1 MVGVRRNREGIRIAN
16 KRVKRPIFHFTRKR
30 VFFVLFVLFLFMG
43 SGMVYVWTNFKSTQ
57 IGYDLSELE
66 KEEMR
71 LREINNKLKVEL
83 ALLKSPQ
90 KLEAIATQKLGL
102 IRPEPE
108 RIIVLK

>member
-1 MVGVRRNREGIRIAN
+1 MIKIKHSREGIRIDN
-16 KRVKRPIFHFTRKR
+16 KRVKRPLFQFTRKR
-30 VFFVLFVLFLFMG
+30 VFSVLFILFLLMG
-43 SGMVYVWTNFKSTQ
+43 SGMVYVWANFKSTQ
-57 IGYDLSELE
+57 IGYDLSQLE

-90 KLEAIATQKLGL
+90 KLEAIATRKLGL
-102 IRPEPE
+102 TRPEPE